1 MTAMTAVGVLALGGV
16 AVADDISNDLDVSV
30 DALAEQM
37 PLTVGGSTGTTKLL
51 LVERNGDGKNGCNL
65 TGSTVL
71 TLNVASSDTSV
82 ATVSPS
88 SVTFTSC
95 GDTPTLTVTPVS
107 AGSATVSVS
116 QASNTTAGTFNL
128 APAAF
133 QVAVSPLAT
142 ANTAPQVSVLGVTA
156 GAAYDK
162 GLVPSATCSVTDVED
177 GPSSFPADLSTEQ
190 LDADGLGS
198 QTASCSYTDNGTPG
212 LTASASTT
220 YSIVDPSAPSIGY
233 TLDPVA
239 ADGSL
244 GWYTGT
250 VTIDWTV
257 TENESPSSLDTNGCD
272 DLTISADQF
281 DTTYTC
287 SAESKGG
294 SDSVTTVPIKR
305 DGTAPSVSY
314 TSASGTFGTN
324 GWYTS
329 PVTAT
334 FTATD
339 GFSGPATQTGT
350 TASVTDGAA
359 VVLGSPD
366 FFDNAG
372 NKAAAGNASSPAF
385 KVDTVAPDAPTY
397 VSGPTAGSSFY
408 FGSVPAEPTCTSAD
422 ATSGLASCVVTGY
435 STAVGTHA
443 MTATAMDNA
452 GNTSTATRSYTVL
465 AWTTHGFYSPVD
477 MGGGVWNIVKGGA
490 TVPLKFEVFAG
501 TTELTNI
508 SVVDT
513 FTVKGVACPTGGYVA
528 DDIELVATGGTSL
541 RYDTTGGQFIQ
552 NWQTPKKAGSCYSVT
567 MTTDDGSSIKANFQ
581 LK

>member
-1 MTAMTAVGVLALGGV
+1 
-16 AVADDISNDLDVSV
+16 
-30 DALAEQM
+30 M
-37 PLTVGGSTGTTKLL
+37 PSTT
-51 LVERNGDGKNGCNL
+51 R
-65 TGSTVL
+65 
-71 TLNVASSDTSV
+71 ASCRRRR
-82 ATVSPS
+82 ARSP
-88 SVTFTSC
+88 
-95 GDTPTLTVTPVS
+95 TPR
-107 AGSATVSVS
+107 
-116 QASNTTAGTFNL
+116 
-128 APAAF
+128 
-133 QVAVSPLAT
+133 
-142 ANTAPQVSVLGVTA
+142 TAPS
-156 GAAYDK
+156 
-162 GLVPSATCSVTDVED
+162 E
-177 GPSSFPADLSTEQ
+177 FPADLSRDL

-198 QTASCSYTDNGTPG
+198 QTANCSYTDTGTPG

-220 YSIVDPSAPSIGY
+220 YSIVDPSAPTIGY
-233 TLDPVA
+233 TLDPVT

-257 TENESPSSLDTNGCD
+257 TENESPSSLTRNGCD
-272 DLTISADQF
+272 DVTISADQLA
-281 DTTYTC
+281 TTYTC

-294 SDSVTTVPIKR
+294 TNSVTTVPIKR
-305 DGTAPSVSY
+305 DGTAPAVSY
-314 TSASGTFGTN
+314 TSASGTVGTN
-324 GWYTS
+324 DWYTS

-339 GFSGPATQTGT
+339 GFSGPATRTGT
-350 TASVTDGAA
+350 TTSVSDGTA

-397 VSGPTAGSSFY
+397 VGGPTAGSSFY

-422 ATSGLASCVVTGY
+422 TTSGLASCVVTGY
-435 STAVGTHA
+435 GTAVGAHT
-443 MTATAMDNA
+443 MTARATDYA
-452 GNTSTATRSYTVL
+452 GHTSTATRSYTVL
-465 AWTTHGFYSPVD
+465 AWSTNGFYSPVD
-477 MGGGVWNIVKGGA
+477 MGGVWNIVKGGA

-513 FTVKGVACPTGGYVA
+513 FTVKGAACPTSGYVA

-552 NWQTPKKAGSCYSVT
+552 NWQTPKKAGSCYTVT
-567 MTTDDGSSIKANFQ
+567 MTTDDKSSISANFQ